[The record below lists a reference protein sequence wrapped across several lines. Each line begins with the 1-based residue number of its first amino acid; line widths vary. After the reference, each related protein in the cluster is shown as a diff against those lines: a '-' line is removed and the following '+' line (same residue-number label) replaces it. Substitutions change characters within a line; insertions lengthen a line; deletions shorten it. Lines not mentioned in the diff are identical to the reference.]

1 MLLDADPGFSP
12 ALWAAAFAA
21 AALDAADPPDNN
33 AELK

>member
-1 MLLDADPGFSP
+1 MLFDAAPGFSP
-12 ALWAAAFAA
+12 ALWAAALVA